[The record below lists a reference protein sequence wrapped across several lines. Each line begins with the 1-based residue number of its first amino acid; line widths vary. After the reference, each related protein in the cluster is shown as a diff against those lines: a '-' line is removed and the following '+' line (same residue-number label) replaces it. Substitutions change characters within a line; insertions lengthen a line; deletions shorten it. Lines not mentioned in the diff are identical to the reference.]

1 MGYKNVRV
9 GSSPTL
15 GTSPFMNRVRI
26 VLDTLGGDNPPEEL
40 IQGALAAAAA
50 LGVEVVLAGERRL
63 IEREI
68 RGHYLPLSI
77 IDAPE
82 VVTME
87 DSPAEAVRRKRN
99 SSLVQGILAVKEGRA
114 EAFVSP
120 GNTGAVMAASLLQ
133 LRRIPGIER
142 PGIAVSVPTIRAA
155 NFLLIDSGANVDCS
169 PHNLKQFAIMGR
181 IYMQEILGV
190 PQPRIGLLN
199 IGVEQGKG
207 NALVRK
213 AFGLLTEV
221 EGFVG
226 NVESNRLLQ
235 GEVDVVV
242 CDGFSGNILL
252 KGVEGSASA
261 VIGLLKR
268 SIHES
273 LRAKLGAL
281 LLAPQFHQ
289 LKEKLDASYHGG
301 APLLGLKSVVIIA
314 HGHSDALAIKNA
326 IKVAHRAVQNR
337 LPQKIEQGI
346 TRFNG
351 TPLFQPRAK
360 P

>member
-1 MGYKNVRV
+1 VGYKNVRV

-15 GTSPFMNRVRI
+15 GTSFFMDRVRI
-26 VLDTLGGDNPPEEL
+26 VLDTLGGDNPAVEL
-40 IQGALAAAAA
+40 IQGGLAAAETF
-50 LGVEVVLAGERRL
+50 GVEVIFAGEQRL

-68 RGHYLPLSI
+68 RGHHLALSV

-99 SSLVQGILAVKEGRA
+99 SSLVQGIVAVKEGRA

-120 GNTGAVMAASLLQ
+120 GNTGAVMAAALLQ
-133 LRRIPGIER
+133 LGRIPGIER
-142 PGIAVSVPTIRAA
+142 PGIAVSIPTVREA

-181 IYMQEILGV
+181 IYAQEILAV
-190 PQPRIGLLN
+190 SQPKIGLLN

-207 NALVRK
+207 NELARKTFALL
-213 AFGLLTEV
+213 AEV
-221 EGFVG
+221 EDFVG

-261 VIGLLKR
+261 VIGLLKE
-268 SIHES
+268 SIRQS

-281 LLAPQFHQ
+281 LLAPQFQ
-289 LKEKLDASYHGG
+289 RLKEKLDASYHGG
-301 APLLGLKSVVIIA
+301 APLLGIKGVVTIA

-326 IKVAHRAVQNR
+326 IKVAQSAVENR
-337 LPQKIEQGI
+337 LPEKIEQGI
-346 TRFNG
+346 ARFNG
-351 TPLFQPRAK
+351 TPLFQARAES
-360 P
+360 